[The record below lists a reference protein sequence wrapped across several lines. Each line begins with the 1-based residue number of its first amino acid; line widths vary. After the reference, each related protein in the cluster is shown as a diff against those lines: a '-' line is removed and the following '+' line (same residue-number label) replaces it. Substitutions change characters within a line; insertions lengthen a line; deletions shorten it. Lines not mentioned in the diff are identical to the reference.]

1 MANLSRILDRVRRG
15 QQQLRQGRSDSQATI
30 SLLQLRAGQILG
42 STYFTIRETGNLRR
56 VGETEERIAAV
67 ATWKD
72 AP

>member
-1 MANLSRILDRVRRG
+1 M
-15 QQQLRQGRSDSQATI
+15 
-30 SLLQLRAGQILG
+30 QLRAGQILG

-56 VGETEERIAAV
+56 VGEKEERIAAV